1 MAFKSALQFLPDN
14 IKADLSDLCGIDEVG
29 RGCWAGPLVASAFRL
44 YEDIK
49 ITALK
54 DSKQLSKERREE
66 VFAILSKARDEG
78 KCAFGVGISQVAEI
92 DDMGVIRANNLA
104 FVRALEE
111 MDASTTSQKRSA
123 LKFLLVDGR
132 DKLILPLPHKT
143 VIKGDEKIKIIACAS
158 IIAKVTRDKM
168 MSDLALKYPNYGF
181 ELHKGYGTEQHQKA
195 LNEHGITPIH
205 RRHYKPV
212 YMTMQATLPFGD

>member
-54 DSKQLSKERREE
+54 DSKQLTKERREE

-78 KCAFGVGISQVAEI
+78 KCAFGVGISKVAEI
-92 DDMGVIRANNLA
+92 DDLGVIRANNLA

-111 MDASTTSQKRSA
+111 MGGSP
-123 LKFLLVDGR
+123 KFLLVDGR
-132 DKLILPLPHKT
+132 DKLQLPYTHKT

-168 MSDLALKYPNYGF
+168 MCELALKYPNYGF
-181 ELHKGYGTEQHQKA
+181 ELHKGYGTQQHQNA

-212 YMTMQATLPFGD
+212 YMTMQALLPFGD